1 MHVITH
7 LIRNRHA
14 INCLPTNLCTVKFEN
29 AENIHKK
36 NQSLEIWVLKLWFL
50 MIPKN
55 MLKSTGEL

>member
-7 LIRNRHA
+7 LIRNRNA

-36 NQSLEIWVLKLWFL
+36 NQSLEIWVLVSYDSQKYVKKHW
-50 MIPKN
+50 
-55 MLKSTGEL
+55 